1 MSKLRTAR
9 LQRGKT
15 LIETATEVG
24 INFSGLSRIE
34 RGEQTPSPKVAIRLC
49 AVYGV
54 SLDDIYRPTS
64 PAEDRAA

>member
-1 MSKLRTAR
+1 MNKLRASR
-9 LQRGKT
+9 LQRNMT
-15 LIETATEVG
+15 LIQAAQEIG

-54 SLDDIYRPTS
+54 SLDDIYRPNPHS
-64 PAEDRAA
+64 DRAA